1 MNTYPPK
8 RAAPRETETIMRTLS
23 VAKASHAAGTS
34 AIIAV
39 VLACAVLLP
48 LGAIRAEQP
57 SPTDRVAVIPYIL
70 QWGEQA
76 LLDNRF
82 GEAETRFREILD
94 LDWNHPKAFDL
105 LQETRRRRED
115 TIRLWRAS
123 ARNATAKGLWA
134 EAEKFYALI
143 ARENPDDHGAS
154 AAHED
159 AAARARA
166 DEFTRAGLERYL
178 LEDYQGAQLEFEQS
192 LLLVPD
198 DSIARAGRDRAE
210 QKSGQSSGLDAL
222 RADAPIWTQ
231 YLEALKHF
239 RSGDLA
245 SAERLWKA
253 VLAKYPGNEA
263 VRSNLE
269 QISRRRKQ
277 VAATGEETKPE

>member
-1 MNTYPPK
+1 
-8 RAAPRETETIMRTLS
+8 MRTRS
-23 VAKASHAAGTS
+23 VAIASHAAGTS
-34 AIIAV
+34 ALIAV
-39 VLACAVLLP
+39 VLVVAFWRPSGP
-48 LGAIRAEQP
+48 LRAEEP
-57 SPTDRVAVIPYIL
+57 GESPRTVAIPYLL

-76 LLDNRF
+76 LIDNRF
-82 GEAETRFREILD
+82 GEAEAKFREVLE
-94 LDWNHPKAFDL
+94 LDWNHPKAYDL

-134 EAEKFYALI
+134 EAEKYSALI
-143 ARENPDDHGAS
+143 ARENPDDHGAA
-154 AAHED
+154 AAHAD
-159 AAARARA
+159 AAARAKA

-178 LEDYQGAQLEFEQS
+178 LEDYQGAQLEFEQA

-210 QKSGQSSGLDAL
+210 QKTGQSSGLDAL